1 MDDLR
6 PPAARMPSVYVIED
20 EEDLQEA
27 LVYSLNQMGFK
38 ASGFGSASAFY
49 RAFAVS
55 RCDIVIIDAKLPD
68 EDGFS
73 IARHLRSASNVGIVF
88 ATARGELDDR
98 VQGMRG
104 GADAYLVKPVHPEE
118 LAAILEGISR
128 RMGLS
133 SGVADPASSPTPS
146 GSTGTGHWDLLEGN
160 WVLRDPKGRAI
171 RLTTS
176 ERSLVGL
183 LFKQRNKPVDR
194 QQLAATLGGDLNQ
207 FDLQRV
213 DAIVS
218 RLRRKAFA
226 AGISLPLHAVRGTGY
241 EFQC

>member
-1 MDDLR
+1 MDDLK
-6 PPAARMPSVYVIED
+6 PTAGKELSVYLIED

-55 RCDIVIIDAKLPD
+55 RCDIVVIDVELPG

-73 IARHLRSASNVGIVF
+73 VASHLRSASDVGIVF
-88 ATARGELDDR
+88 ATARGTLDDR
-98 VQGMRG
+98 VRGMRG

-118 LAAILEGISR
+118 LAATLEAVHR
-128 RMGLS
+128 RMGL
-133 SGVADPASSPTPS
+133 ADASAPDKAPQAAPA
-146 GSTGTGHWDLLEGN
+146 GTGHWALTEGN
-160 WVLRDPKGRAI
+160 WLLCDPKGQHI

-176 ERSLVGL
+176 ERAVMTL
-183 LFKQRNKPVDR
+183 LFKQKSRPVDR
-194 QQLAATLGGDLNQ
+194 ARLASALGDESAHV
-207 FDLQRV
+207 DLQRV

-218 RLRRKAFA
+218 RLRRKALA
-226 AGISLPLHAVRGTGY
+226 AGIPLPLHAVRGTGY
-241 EFQC
+241 EFQG